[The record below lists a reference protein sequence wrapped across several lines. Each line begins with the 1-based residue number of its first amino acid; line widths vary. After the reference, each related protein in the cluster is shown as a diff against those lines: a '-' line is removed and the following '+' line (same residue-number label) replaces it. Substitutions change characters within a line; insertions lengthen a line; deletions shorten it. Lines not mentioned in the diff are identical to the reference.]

1 MDGWG
6 WPNLFPADFFQHRNK
21 TYAELLGIGT
31 KDGKVVEPEWEPGF
45 NAGIFFQYNLYIS
58 LVYYSSLTVLSG
70 RSDRVRKIAYTATV
84 KALLHLCKRMT
95 RSLQEELLRFLKSP
109 DFSLADVPESL
120 TELEAVKE
128 HILQVVKSTNVVFDV
143 TRDEKVCILLE
154 WYSLD
159 IT

>member
-1 MDGWG
+1 
-6 WPNLFPADFFQHRNK
+6 
-21 TYAELLGIGT
+21 
-31 KDGKVVEPEWEPGF
+31 
-45 NAGIFFQYNLYIS
+45 
-58 LVYYSSLTVLSG
+58 
-70 RSDRVRKIAYTATV
+70 
-84 KALLHLCKRMT
+84 MT